1 MSNTKQYRPGDK
13 VRFLNDVGGG
23 EVRRVQK
30 DGTLIVETEDGFEY
44 PVAAEDLVLIERGA
58 ESLVQHTVDEAPQHT
73 EPEKMKISEDR
84 TVYKVLLAFTR
95 DEDARNVSMFL
106 INDSPYYLNFALY
119 QAYDEAYKLIS
130 QDVLEPDI
138 KLELMTIDDRDLN
151 DMKKVAMQGLF
162 TGNQMQQLKPA
173 IQTELKIKPTRLIQD
188 EAYSNSDYF
197 HNKAQV
203 HVMYSNDIVV
213 NADLNAVFAEK
224 EMQETLDAEKSR
236 RSKKRPEPV
245 VWEEDLHINELVDSV
260 VGMSNHE
267 ILEYQMSYFHEVLNE
282 AIKERIESVVFIHGI
297 GNGTLKSTLRK
308 SLENDYKLRYEDA
321 SFKEYGFGATRVFPT
336 QQAKS

>member
-1 MSNTKQYRPGDK
+1 MSNTRQYRPGDK

-30 DGTLIVETEDGFEY
+30 DGTFMVETQDGFEY
-44 PVAAEDLVLIERGA
+44 PAAAEDLVLIERGA
-58 ESLVQHTVDEAPQHT
+58 ESLAQKSADEAADEAPKHT
-73 EPEKMKISEDR
+73 DPDKMKIREDR

-95 DEDARNVSMFL
+95 DGDARKVNMFL

-130 QDVLEPDI
+130 QDVLEPDT

-151 DMKKVAMQGLF
+151 DLKKVAMQGLF
-162 TGNQMQQLKPA
+162 TGNEMQQLKPA
-173 IQTELKIKPTRLIQD
+173 IQAELKIKPTRLIQD

-197 HNKAQV
+197 YEKAQV
-203 HVMYSNDIVV
+203 DVMYSNDIVV
-213 NADLNAVFAEK
+213 NADLSEVSSEK
-224 EMQETLDAEKSR
+224 EMQEKLDAEKHN

-267 ILEYQMSYFHEVLNE
+267 ILEQQMQHFHQVLNRAME
-282 AIKERIESVVFIHGI
+282 EGVHAVVFIHGI
-297 GNGTLKSTLRK
+297 GNGTLKTTLRH
-308 SLENDYKLRYEDA
+308 SLEKDYKIKYEDA
-321 SFKEYGFGATRVFPT
+321 SFKEYGFGATKVFL
-336 QQAKS
+336 